1 MPNVDDAKDFTE
13 LVQALD
19 DLGFDESLRKE
30 VFQIVAAVLHL
41 GQVNF
46 EESKDGEG
54 STVKMSEMQGGRRRS
69 SVSNQT
75 VRR

>member
-54 STVKMSEMQGGRRRS
+54 KGGFHCPK
-69 SVSNQT
+69 T
-75 VRR
+75 WA